1 MIESKEWSSFNV
13 DFGKATPSTK
23 DISSDGKE
31 LARELQEVTQQL
43 EILVARKEKIEDEI
57 ARWFPEEEGS
67 HKKHFDEFSIEVSR
81 TSRWLWDKDVLS
93 DLFDDKPLPPHIT
106 RRLSVDKRKF
116 QKLTTSEQDELI
128 PALTKKLD
136 KAKVKVTYNV

>member
-1 MIESKEWSSFNV
+1 MIESSEWSGFNV

-23 DISSDGKE
+23 DVGSDAKE
-31 LARELQEVTQQL
+31 LATELQEVTQQL
-43 EILVARKEKIEDEI
+43 EILAARKEQIEDEI
-57 ARWFPEEEGS
+57 ARWFPEVEGK
-67 HKKHFDEFSIEVSR
+67 HEKHFDGLTIEVSR

-93 DLFDDKPLPPHIT
+93 DLFDNKPLPTHIT

-116 QKLTTSEQDELI
+116 QKLTKSEQDELI

-136 KAKVKVTYNV
+136 KAKVKVINNV